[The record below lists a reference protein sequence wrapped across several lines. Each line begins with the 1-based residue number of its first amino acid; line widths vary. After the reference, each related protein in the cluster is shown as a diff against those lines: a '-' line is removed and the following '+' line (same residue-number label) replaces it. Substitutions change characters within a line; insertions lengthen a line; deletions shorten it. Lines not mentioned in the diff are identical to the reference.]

1 MAKSAKINKFNV
13 WIPVV
18 SALLIWLMGVSPVYI
33 IAIAGIGG
41 FIYGKIS
48 QKS

>member
-18 SALLIWLMGVSPVYI
+18 SALLICLMGVSPVYI
-33 IAIAGIGG
+33 IAITGIGG